1 MDSLQPASTKVFE
14 SVVSRFAQSAKE
26 YPDRPAVY
34 SGEDYL
40 TYGELDDLTGRLAAA
55 IGAHG
60 CTPGL
65 AVAVLMPRGPV
76 LLACMLAI
84 FRLRAVYVPLDT
96 AYPTD
101 RLQRMVER
109 SECAIL
115 VTAPD
120 DLELAQAIAG
130 AASVV
135 NAGLATSMPA
145 APTAS
150 LDVQPGDAAYIIFTS
165 GTTGGPKGA
174 VLTHAAL
181 ANHLNAKIADLNL
194 CATDRVAQTASHCFD
209 ISLWQFL
216 AALLV
221 GGGVDILPSA
231 VIADP
236 LQLSKTLHHRKIA
249 VIQFV
254 PSLLRAY
261 LVATEGESTP
271 QFENLRCIST
281 VGEPLPP
288 DLCRK
293 WLTHYPKVPIL
304 NHYGPTECG
313 DGVTHYLV
321 TQPPAA
327 DETYVPI
334 GRPIPGLRVYL
345 VTPDSDPVKL
355 ASRGEI
361 GELCVSGA
369 GVAQGYINDP
379 ERTAAVFVT
388 NPFDDT
394 PSHSRLYRTGD
405 LARMRPEGLLE
416 CLGRADRQVKVRGY
430 RVELAEIE
438 TVLNSHHGVTGS
450 ALGLHRSQ
458 HRRTKLTAREKLGWE
473 SCDESASAFD
483 ADLVPPRL
491 IAFVVL
497 RDHCTLRHLQ
507 EHLGRYLAPYMI
519 PDQIFEVPTLPLN
532 SNGKLDYGRL
542 PIPDGMRPLSD
553 VAFVSPRSEIE
564 RRLAN
569 LWEQILCVAPVG
581 LDDAF
586 IDLGGDS
593 LRMMLLANR
602 VHHLFGRQIQ
612 PGQLHCATVRELAR
626 KIEESDETQLPPI
639 VRIPA
644 AATKV
649 VPPTALQTHL
659 WFLWKLDPQAR
670 NYTLR
675 TVVNLQGPLDRNAFE
690 AAWAGLLDRFD
701 TLRVRF
707 LEKDGEPLMTF
718 DAPLARLE
726 YQDLSPFPSTAQA
739 EHVAA
744 IQGQH
749 SAQPFDLSTGPLLR
763 TTLVRRSEDRHE
775 LYLTTHEIIMDAWS
789 LSVLARD
796 LRLLYE
802 GHTVGRA
809 AALPARPEIGLGDYA
824 LWEAR
829 NLTPERYNVQRAYW
843 QQMLSGELPLLQL
856 PSDHDR
862 PRHLTYASQAQGLGL
877 DAGLTAA
884 LRRVA
889 ADNRSTLFATLLA
902 GFAIVLGQHAGQ
914 DEVVVGARHV
924 IRQRP
929 GTEQLLGFFLNM
941 LPLRLR
947 VAEAETFAGLVK
959 VVQETVS
966 GAISHADYPFSQMLE
981 SLDIARRS
989 NISPVFQVMF
999 NMYSEQPEEVHVDGG
1014 LTITVREL
1022 ELGYAKYDLTLY
1034 AQEEGDGIYLQ
1045 LTYCKEIF
1053 EAPQAERIL
1062 RNLEHTLKQCVAAPD
1077 APLRS
1082 LDLLS
1087 ENELRFLGSF
1097 NDTSRDF
1104 GCKATLREL
1113 FEAQVQRTP
1122 EHIAFFW
1129 DEGRISYAELND
1141 RVDRVA
1147 NGLAGLGAHEGDR
1160 IAIATDRGIATLVAI
1175 LACVKIHAAY
1185 VCLGPDLPQ
1194 ARAVRILRATSPK
1207 VMLTDNE
1214 VYASWA
1220 CYEGLP
1226 CQVVSF
1232 DSLSGTAVIGELP
1245 LPVLPHDILHIVF
1258 TSGTTGEPR
1267 GVRVPTS
1274 ACLNRLHWMWSEL
1287 PFAAG
1292 DVAVVQKSATLVAST
1307 WEIFGPL
1314 LQGVP
1319 AYLLSRE
1326 ELVVPERL
1334 LSVLE
1339 NHKISHLLA
1348 APPILDGLIMA
1359 RATGGPSASALR
1371 LVVSST
1377 QALPP
1382 DLAKRWTL
1390 AFPATTLFNFYGS
1403 TECSSNAA
1411 WYQVDQSFPLDARSV
1426 PIGRPLA
1433 NVQLSVRGRKLQLM
1447 PRGALGEL
1455 CVTGACLSL
1464 GYLDNIEQSTALF
1477 DMTKGGQL
1485 LYRTGDLARFRED
1498 GTLELHGRADDQV
1511 KMNGYRVELDD
1522 VAHALRTHPAVS
1534 DAGVALHAVPDRG
1547 GVLVGY
1553 VVGTADFPGESD
1565 LLAFIREILPTYMVP
1580 ARIMRIDELPRNPGG
1595 KLDRRALPL
1604 PTAMS
1609 SGKGK
1614 GRRPRTATE
1623 AALAEIWERLLGCD
1637 VVSAEDE
1644 FFALGGTSILSVRC
1658 VSDASLRGLR
1668 FTVGELYNHPRLA
1681 DLASLI
1687 DAHDD
1692 ALPNETTLDRVKSE
1706 NVAPPFSPTMRFF
1719 SQQMGYGEHFNLY
1732 GLWKFN
1738 AGELDGTLLSQAVV
1752 RLGDEH
1758 PILRTRLVRSD
1769 GMPVRT
1775 LPADDPLSLERITL
1789 PADLPE
1795 TWERIVSEKTEDA
1808 QYAFKFDGRTPLL
1821 KVLLFEGGQPQ
1832 TQRGWLFIVVH
1843 HFLTD
1848 AFGFRLLIGELER
1861 LYRTAAAGLE
1871 VRPTA
1876 LTGHAGIAKWLN
1888 LLRNHT
1894 IDRAEEEL
1902 EYWETRPWAA
1912 LMPPGSPLALAAAR
1926 SGGDPTPSDPVGAR
1940 RMQALLRAGEVD
1952 NDEFLWLC
1960 ESQATRFLSIPQVE
1974 TAALLG
1980 FSDRAGIDGLD
1991 LILLAFLRTLGG
2003 DRPVLG
2009 LYVDNIAALRTPV
2022 LGDVDLSNNLGICC
2036 ELLPMPL
2043 VIDGTEPAMAQLRSV
2058 AAQRRG
2064 IPALGLGLRALQA
2077 FHPDER
2083 VVERAARLPTP
2094 RVLINFRAPLAAIR
2108 GRHFLGQQEAPLWCG
2123 EYVSFNQHHWLDYSI
2138 DEMNSCLRIMQQHN
2152 YSRIDGSL
2160 ATSIATN
2167 LQNNLTEVIREICNI
2182 QT

>member
-1 MDSLQPASTKVFE
+1 MDGLLPASAKVFE

-26 YPDRPAVY
+26 CADRPALY

-40 TYGELDDLTGRLAAA
+40 TYGELDDLAARLAAA
-55 IGAHG
+55 LDAHG
-60 CTPGL
+60 CTPGM
-65 AVAVLMPRGPV
+65 AVGVLMPRGPV
-76 LLACMLAI
+76 LLASMLAI
-84 FRLRAVYVPLDT
+84 FRLRAAYLPLDT
-96 AYPTD
+96 VYPTD
-101 RLQRMVER
+101 RLRRMVER

-130 AASVV
+130 TASIV
-135 NAGLATSMPA
+135 NACLASSMPA
-145 APTAS
+145 PPTTF

-174 VLTHAAL
+174 VLSHAAL
-181 ANHLNAKIADLNL
+181 ANHVNAKIADLSL

-216 AALLV
+216 AALVV
-221 GGGVDILPSA
+221 GGSIDILPSA
-231 VIADP
+231 VIVDP
-236 LQLSKTLHHRKIA
+236 HRLSKTLHDRRIT

-261 LVATEGESTP
+261 LVSTEGESTP
-271 QFENLRCIST
+271 QFDNLRCIST

-293 WLTHYPKVPIL
+293 WLTHHPKVPIL

-313 DGVTHYLV
+313 DGVTHHLV
-321 TQPPAA
+321 TQPPAV

-345 VTPDSDPVKL
+345 VTPDSDPLKL
-355 ASRGEI
+355 ASRGEV
-361 GELCVSGA
+361 GELCVSGV

-379 ERTAAVFVT
+379 ERTAAVFVA

-405 LARMRPEGLLE
+405 LARMRPDGLLE

-438 TVLNSHHGVTGS
+438 TVLNSHHGVMGS
-450 ALGLHRSQ
+450 AVVLHRSQ
-458 HRRTKLTAREKLGWE
+458 HRRAKLTAREKLGWE
-473 SCDESASAFD
+473 SSYGNGAAVD

-497 RDHCTLRHLQ
+497 RDHCTLRDLQ
-507 EHLGRYLAPYMI
+507 EHLGRYLAQYML

-532 SNGKLDYGRL
+532 ANGKLDYGRL
-542 PIPDGMRPLSD
+542 PVADGMRPLSD

-564 RRLAN
+564 RRLAK

-581 LDDAF
+581 LDEAF

-602 VHHLFGRQIQ
+602 VHYLFGRQIQ
-612 PGQLHCATVRELAR
+612 PGQLHRLTIRGLAR
-626 KIEESDETQLPPI
+626 KIEESAETQLPPI
-639 VRIPA
+639 VRVSA

-649 VPPTALQTHL
+649 VPPTGLQTHL

-675 TVVNLQGPLDRNAFE
+675 TVVNLDGPLDRSAFE
-690 AAWAGLLDRFD
+690 TAWTDLLHRFD

-707 LEKDGEPLMTF
+707 LEKDGQPLMAF
-718 DAPLARLE
+718 DAPLPRLE
-726 YQDLSPFPSTAQA
+726 YQDLSPLPRMAQA
-739 EHVAA
+739 EHIAA
-744 IQGQH
+744 IQGRH
-749 SAQPFDLSTGPLLR
+749 NTRPFDLATGPLLR
-763 TTLVRRSEDRHE
+763 TTLVRRSEGRHE

-802 GHTVGRA
+802 SHMVGRGA
-809 AALPARPEIGLGDYA
+809 DLPAQPEIGLGDYA

-843 QQMLSGELPLLQL
+843 QQMLSGELPVLKL
-856 PSDHDR
+856 PSDHER
-862 PRHLTYASQAQGLGL
+862 PRHLTYASHAQGLAL

-889 ADNRSTLFATLLA
+889 ADSRSTLFATLLA
-902 GFAIVLGQHAGQ
+902 GYAIVLGQHAGQ
-914 DEVVVGARHV
+914 DEVVVGAPHV
-924 IRQRP
+924 VRQRP

-941 LPLRLR
+941 LPLRLKIDD
-947 VAEAETFAGLVK
+947 AETFTMLVK
-959 VVQETVS
+959 SAQETVS
-966 GAISHADYPFSQMLE
+966 GAISHADYPFSRMLE
-981 SLDIARRS
+981 SLNIERRS

-999 NMYSEQPEEVHVDGG
+999 NMYSEQPEEVHGDGG

-1034 AQEEGDGIYLQ
+1034 AQEERDGIYLQ
-1045 LTYCKEIF
+1045 LTYCKEIVQ
-1053 EAPQAERIL
+1053 APQAERIL
-1062 RNLEHTLKQCVAAPD
+1062 RNLEHTLKRCVAAPD
-1077 APLRS
+1077 APLGS
-1082 LDLLS
+1082 LGLLS

-1097 NDTSRDF
+1097 NDTSRNF

-1113 FEAQVQRTP
+1113 FEAQVLRTP
-1122 EHIAFFW
+1122 ENIAFFW
-1129 DEGRISYAELND
+1129 DGGRISYAELND
-1141 RVDRVA
+1141 SVDRVV
-1147 NGLAGLGAHEGDR
+1147 NGLAGLGAREGDR

-1175 LACVKIHAAY
+1175 LACVKVHAAY
-1185 VCLGPDLPQ
+1185 VCLGPELPQ
-1194 ARAVRILRATSPK
+1194 ARALRILRATSPK

-1214 VYASWA
+1214 VHASWT
-1220 CYEGLP
+1220 CYKNLP
-1226 CQVVSF
+1226 CEVVSLG
-1232 DSLSGTAVIGELP
+1232 SLSRTASIGELP
-1245 LPVLPHDILHIVF
+1245 RPVLPHDVLHIVF
-1258 TSGTTGEPR
+1258 TSGTTGEPK
-1267 GVRVPTS
+1267 GVRVPAS

-1287 PFAAG
+1287 PFLVG
-1292 DVAVVQKSATLVAST
+1292 DVAVVQKSATLVASS

-1339 NHKISHLLA
+1339 KHKISHLLA

-1359 RATGGPSASALR
+1359 RAAGGRPASALR

-1377 QALPP
+1377 QALPA

-1390 AFPATTLFNFYGS
+1390 AFPATDLFNFYGS

-1411 WYQVDQSFPLDARSV
+1411 WHQVDHSLPIDARNVS
-1426 PIGRPLA
+1426 IGRPLA
-1433 NVQLSVRGRKLQLM
+1433 NVQLSVRGRKLQLL

-1464 GYLDNIEQSTALF
+1464 GYLENSEQSATRF
-1477 DMTKGGQL
+1477 DMTEDGQL

-1511 KMNGYRVELDD
+1511 KLNGYRVELDE

-1534 DAGVALHAVPDRG
+1534 DAAVALHTMPKRG
-1547 GVLVGY
+1547 DVLVGY
-1553 VVGTADFPGESD
+1553 VVSTADLPDDAG
-1565 LLAFIREILPTYMVP
+1565 LLAFIREILPPYMVP
-1580 ARIMRIDELPRNPGG
+1580 ARIVRIDDLPRNPGG
-1595 KLDRRALPL
+1595 KLNRRALPM

-1609 SGKGK
+1609 G
-1614 GRRPRTATE
+1614 GRGRKPQTVTE
-1623 AALAEIWERLLGCD
+1623 TALAQIWERLLGRTE
-1637 VVSAEDE
+1637 VSAEDE

-1658 VSDASLRGLR
+1658 VFDASRGGLR

-1681 DLASLI
+1681 DLACLI
-1687 DAHDD
+1687 DAHKD
-1692 ALPNETTLDRVKSE
+1692 AVPNETRLDRIKSE
-1706 NVAPPFSPTMRFF
+1706 NVAPPFSPTMRFI
-1719 SQQMGYGEHFNLY
+1719 SQHVGIGEHFNMY
-1732 GLWKFN
+1732 RLWKFN
-1738 AGELDGTLLSQAVV
+1738 AGELNAALLSQAVA
-1752 RLGDEH
+1752 RLSDEH
-1758 PILRTRLVRSD
+1758 PMLRTRLVRSD
-1769 GMPVRT
+1769 GIPERT
-1775 LPADDPLSLERITL
+1775 LPTDDPLSLERITL
-1789 PADLPE
+1789 PANSPE
-1795 TWERIVSEKTEDA
+1795 EWEQIVSERAEQA
-1808 QYAFKFDGRTPLL
+1808 QYAFRFDGRTPLL
-1821 KVLLFEGGQPQ
+1821 RALLFEGGQPQ
-1832 TQRGWLFIVVH
+1832 TQRGWLFIIVH

-1848 AFGFRLLIGELER
+1848 GYGFRLLIGELER

-1871 VRPTA
+1871 IKPTA
-1876 LTGHAGIAKWLN
+1876 LTGHASIANWLN
-1888 LLRNHT
+1888 LLRNHV
-1894 IDRAEEEL
+1894 IDHAEEEL
-1902 EYWETRPWAA
+1902 GYWETRPWTA
-1912 LMPPGSPLALAAAR
+1912 LMPSGSPLALPAGP
-1926 SGGDPTPSDPVGAR
+1926 SGGAPTPSTPFGAR
-1940 RMQALLRAGEVD
+1940 RMHALLRAGKVD
-1952 NDEFLWLC
+1952 SDEFLRLG
-1960 ESQATRFLSIPQVE
+1960 ESEAWRLLSIPQAE

-1980 FSDRAGIDGLD
+1980 LSDRAGIDGLD
-1991 LILLAFLRTLGG
+1991 LILLALLRTLGG

-2009 LYVDNIAALRTPV
+2009 LYVDSIAALRTPV
-2022 LGDVDLSNNLGICC
+2022 LGGVDLSSNLGFCC
-2036 ELLPMPL
+2036 EFLPVPL
-2043 VIDGTEPAMAQLRSV
+2043 VIDGTEGAMAQLRSV

-2064 IPALGLGLRALQA
+2064 IPALGLGLRALEA

-2083 VVERAARLPTP
+2083 VAERAARLPTP
-2094 RVLINFRAPLAAIR
+2094 RVLINFRAPLAAIGGHR
-2108 GRHFLGQQEAPLWCG
+2108 FLELQEAPLWCG
-2123 EYVSFNQHHWLDYSI
+2123 EDMGFNKHHWLEYTI
-2138 DEMNSCLRIMQQHN
+2138 DEINSCLRILQWHN
-2152 YSRIDGSL
+2152 HCRIDGSL
-2160 ATSIATN
+2160 ATATAKN
-2167 LQNNLTEVIREICNI
+2167 LQKNLTDVIRETCNTE
-2182 QT
+2182 Q

>member
-1 MDSLQPASTKVFE
+1 MDSLHPASPKVFV
-14 SVVSRFAQSAKE
+14 SVVSRFGQSAKE
-26 YPDRPAVY
+26 CPARPAVY
-34 SGEDYL
+34 FGEDYL
-40 TYGELDDLTGRLAAA
+40 TYGELDDLTSRLAAA
-55 IGAHG
+55 LGVHG
-60 CTPGL
+60 CTRGI
-65 AVAVLMPRGPV
+65 AVAVLMPRGPA

-96 AYPTD
+96 TCPTD
-101 RLQRMVER
+101 RLRGMVER

-130 AASVV
+130 TASVV
-135 NAGLATSMPA
+135 NAGLATSIPA
-145 APTAS
+145 SATTF
-150 LDVQPGDAAYIIFTS
+150 LDVKPGDAAYVIFTS

-181 ANHLNAKIADLNL
+181 ANHLNAKIADLSL

-216 AALLV
+216 AGLLV
-221 GGGVDILPSA
+221 GGAIDILSSA

-236 LQLSKTLHHRKIA
+236 RQLSKTLHDRRIT

-281 VGEPLPP
+281 VGEPLSP

-293 WLTHYPKVPIL
+293 WLTHHQKVPIL

-313 DGVTHYLV
+313 DGVTHHLV

-327 DETYVPI
+327 NETYVPI

-345 VTPDSDPVKL
+345 VRPDSDPLKL
-355 ASRGEI
+355 ASRGEV

-369 GVAQGYINDP
+369 GVARGYINDP
-379 ERTAAVFVT
+379 ERTAAVFVA

-405 LARMRPEGLLE
+405 LARMRPDGLLE

-430 RVELAEIE
+430 RVELGEIE
-438 TVLNSHHGVTGS
+438 TVLNSHHGVMGS
-450 ALGLHRSQ
+450 AVVLHRSQ
-458 HRRTKLTAREKLGWE
+458 HRRAKLTARAKLGWE
-473 SCDESASAFD
+473 SCGENASAVD

-491 IAFVVL
+491 IAFVAL
-497 RDHCTLRHLQ
+497 RDHCTLRDLQ
-507 EHLGRYLAPYMI
+507 EHLGRYLAPYMM

-532 SNGKLDYGRL
+532 ANGKLDYGRL

-564 RRLAN
+564 RQLAN

-602 VHHLFGRQIQ
+602 VHRLFGRQIQ
-612 PGQLHCATVRELAR
+612 PGQLHRSTVRELAR
-626 KIEESDETQLPPI
+626 TIEQGAETQLPPI
-639 VRIPA
+639 IRIPE

-649 VPPTALQTHL
+649 VPPTYLQTHL

-670 NYTLR
+670 NYELR
-675 TVVNLQGPLDRNAFE
+675 TVVNLEGFLDRGAFE
-690 AAWAGLLDRFD
+690 AAWTDLLHRFD

-707 LEKDGEPLMTF
+707 LEKDGHPLMAF
-718 DAPLARLE
+718 DGPLPRLE
-726 YQDLSPFPSTAQA
+726 YQDLSSLPSMTQA

-744 IQGQH
+744 IQRQH
-749 SAQPFDLSTGPLLR
+749 SAQPFDLATGPLLR
-763 TTLVRRSEDRHE
+763 TALVRRNERRHE

-796 LRLLYE
+796 LRRLYE
-802 GHTVGRA
+802 SHTVGQA
-809 AALPARPEIGLGDYA
+809 AASPATPEIGLGDYA
-824 LWEAR
+824 LWEAK
-829 NLTPERYNVQRAYW
+829 NLTPDRYNVQGTYW
-843 QQMLSGELPLLQL
+843 QQMLSGELPVLELS
-856 PSDHDR
+856 SDHKR
-862 PRHLTYASQAQGLGL
+862 PRHLTYASHAQGLAL
-877 DAGLTAA
+877 DAGVTAA

-902 GFAIVLGQHAGQ
+902 GFAIVLAQYAGQ
-914 DEVVVGARHV
+914 DEVVVGAPHV
-924 IRQRP
+924 VRQRP

-941 LPLRLR
+941 LPLRLKIDDT
-947 VAEAETFAGLVK
+947 ETFNTLVK
-959 VVQETVS
+959 GVQETVS
-966 GAISHADYPFSQMLE
+966 DAISHGDYPFGRMLE
-981 SLDIARRS
+981 TLNIARRS

-999 NMYSEQPEEVHVDGG
+999 NMYSEQPEEVHGDGG
-1014 LTITVREL
+1014 RLTITIREL
-1022 ELGYAKYDLTLY
+1022 ELGYAKYDLILY
-1034 AQEEGDGIYLQ
+1034 AQEEGDGVYLQ
-1045 LTYCKEIF
+1045 LTYCKEVL

-1062 RNLEHTLKQCVAAPD
+1062 RNLEHTLKHCVAAPD
-1077 APLRS
+1077 APLSS
-1082 LDLLS
+1082 LGLLH
-1087 ENELRFLGSF
+1087 ENEVRFLASF

-1122 EHIAFFW
+1122 EHTAFFW
-1129 DEGRISYAELND
+1129 NGGRISYAELND
-1141 RVDRVA
+1141 SVDRVA
-1147 NGLAGLGAHEGDR
+1147 NGLAGLGARAGDR
-1160 IAIATDRGIATLVAI
+1160 IAIATDRGIATLVAL
-1175 LACVKIHAAY
+1175 LACVKVHAAY
-1185 VCLGPDLPQ
+1185 VCLGPELPQ
-1194 ARAVRILRATSPK
+1194 ARAVHILRATSPK
-1207 VMLTDNE
+1207 VLLTDSE
-1214 VYASWA
+1214 VHASWA
-1220 CYEGLP
+1220 CYENSP
-1226 CQVVSF
+1226 CQVVSLN
-1232 DSLSGTAVIGELP
+1232 SLSGTAAIGGVP
-1245 LPVLPHDILHIVF
+1245 HPVLPHDVLHIVF
-1258 TSGTTGEPR
+1258 TSGTAGEPK
-1267 GVRVPTS
+1267 GVRVPAS

-1287 PFAAG
+1287 PFLAG

-1326 ELVVPERL
+1326 ELVIPERL

-1348 APPILDGLIMA
+1348 APPILDALIMA
-1359 RATGGPSASALR
+1359 RSTGGPSASALR
-1371 LVVSST
+1371 LVASST

-1382 DLAKRWTL
+1382 DLVKRFTL
-1390 AFPATTLFNFYGS
+1390 AFPATNLFNFYGS

-1411 WYQVDQSFPLDARSV
+1411 WHQVDYSRPLDSSNV
-1426 PIGRPLA
+1426 PIGRPIA
-1433 NVQLSVRGRKLQLM
+1433 NVQLTVRSKKLELM

-1464 GYLDNIEQSTALF
+1464 GYLDKIEQPATRF
-1477 DMTKGGQL
+1477 EMMQGGQL

-1498 GTLELHGRADDQV
+1498 GTLELHGRDDDQV
-1511 KMNGYRVELDD
+1511 KVNGYRVELDE
-1522 VAHALRTHPAVS
+1522 VAHALRSHPAVS
-1534 DAGVALHAVPDRG
+1534 DAGVALHAMPDRG
-1547 GVLVGY
+1547 GLLVGY
-1553 VVGTADFPGESD
+1553 VVSTADLLDEAD
-1565 LLAFIREILPTYMVP
+1565 LLAFTRETLPTYMVP

-1609 SGKGK
+1609 TGK
-1614 GRRPRTATE
+1614 GRRPQTVTE
-1623 AALAEIWERLLGCD
+1623 AALANLWERLLGCEE
-1637 VVSAEDE
+1637 VSAEDE

-1668 FTVGELYNHPRLA
+1668 FTVGELYDNPRLA

-1687 DAHDD
+1687 DAHGD
-1692 ALPNETTLDRVKSE
+1692 ALPNETTFDRIKSE

-1719 SQQMGYGEHFNLY
+1719 SQHMGYDEHFNLY
-1732 GLWKFN
+1732 GLWKFS
-1738 AGELDGTLLSQAVV
+1738 AGELNGTLLSQAVAT
-1752 RLGDEH
+1752 LGDEH
-1758 PILRTRLVRSD
+1758 PMLRTRLVRSD
-1769 GMPVRT
+1769 GTPART
-1775 LPADDPLSLERITL
+1775 LPTDDPLSLERITL

-1795 TWERIVSEKTEDA
+1795 MWEQIVSEKTEQA
-1808 QYAFKFDGRTPLL
+1808 QYAFRFDGRTPLL
-1821 KVLLFEGGQPQ
+1821 RVLLFEGGQPQ
-1832 TQRGWLFIVVH
+1832 TQRSWLFIVVH

-1848 AFGFRLLIGELER
+1848 GYGFRLLIGELER

-1871 VRPTA
+1871 VKPTA
-1876 LTGHAGIAKWLN
+1876 LTGHASIANWLN
-1888 LLRNHT
+1888 LLRNHA
-1894 IDRAEEEL
+1894 IDHAEEEL

-1912 LMPPGSPLALAAAR
+1912 LMPSDSPLALAAAR

-1952 NDEFLWLC
+1952 NDEFLRLC
-1960 ESQATRFLSIPQVE
+1960 ESQGTRFLSIPQVE

-2003 DRPVLG
+2003 DRPMLG
-2009 LYVDNIAALRTPV
+2009 LYVDSITALRTPV
-2022 LGDVDLSNNLGICC
+2022 LGGVDLSNNLGICC

-2043 VIDGTEPAMAQLRSV
+2043 VVDGTEPAMAQLRSV
-2058 AAQRRG
+2058 AAQRRR
-2064 IPALGLGLRALQA
+2064 IPTLGLGLRALQA

-2083 VVERAARLPTP
+2083 VAARAARLPTP
-2094 RVLINFRAPLAAIR
+2094 RVVINFRAPLAAIG
-2108 GRHFLGQQEAPLWCG
+2108 GRRFLDQQEAPLWCG
-2123 EYVSFNQHHWLDYSI
+2123 EDMNFNKHHWLEYSI
-2138 DEMNSCLRIMQQHN
+2138 DEVNSCLRIVQQHN
-2152 YSRIDGSL
+2152 YSRIDGSS
-2160 ATSIATN
+2160 ATSTAN
-2167 LQNNLTEVIREICNI
+2167 KLQNNLTGIIREICNR
-2182 QT
+2182 Q